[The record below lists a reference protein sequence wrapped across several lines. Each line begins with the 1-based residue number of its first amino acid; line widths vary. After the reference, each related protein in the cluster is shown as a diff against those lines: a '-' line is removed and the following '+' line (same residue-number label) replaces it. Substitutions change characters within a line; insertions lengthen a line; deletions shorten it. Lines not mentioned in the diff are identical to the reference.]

1 MNIELTITKKGL
13 PALWESGGG
22 ATNTGSATIIAG
34 PNGEKL
40 APIYIKRSGSLSCG
54 QHALFVVQEGYY
66 VVMASHW
73 RRDFTIKVY
82 QIVEINL
89 EAQTARLSQLY
100 EYSQGEWNYDPPAWL
115 KNAIDTAMEKA
126 ICYHCREPHYI
137 L

>member
-40 APIYIKRSGSLSCG
+40 VPIYVRRSGHLSCG
-54 QHALFVVQEGYY
+54 QHALFVIREGHF
-66 VVMASHW
+66 VIMASHW

-89 EAQTARLSQLY
+89 EAQTARLS
-100 EYSQGEWNYDPPAWL
+100 
-115 KNAIDTAMEKA
+115 
-126 ICYHCREPHYI
+126 
-137 L
+137 